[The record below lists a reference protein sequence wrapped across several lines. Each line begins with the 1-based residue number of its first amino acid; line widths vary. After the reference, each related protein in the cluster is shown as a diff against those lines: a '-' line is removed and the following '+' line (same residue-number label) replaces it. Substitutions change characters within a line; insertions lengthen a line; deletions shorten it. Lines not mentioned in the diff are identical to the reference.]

1 MSSHYEESLH
11 QGLERIRER
20 VAEMGALCERAL
32 RDAVRAL
39 QEQNRQLAYSVII
52 RDQQIDLLEKEVDR
66 LCLEFLIRQQPVGA
80 PLRLAYATIRINQE
94 LEAVGD
100 YAESIARQVIK
111 LTRREATVPTGR
123 FTELAE
129 RASQTLHAA
138 VQAYIKQDIVLARE
152 VAQLEEVVDAL
163 KSRVNADLVQLFRD
177 SQIPLEVL
185 HPLMT
190 IARRLERVS
199 DQARNIGIE
208 VLYICTGEDTKHPG
222 SDVYRILFVDEHDD
236 GCGMMAAAI
245 GISLQVPGF
254 VFDSA
259 GIDPRPPEPSLIEFM
274 RGKGSDLSRVAPKAI
289 SQVPHLDEQ
298 DVIVALTPE
307 SKRLFPQIPRKV
319 VFLDWNPPKPAVAGG
334 TPESI
339 HAAYERAYTS
349 IHEHMKELV
358 EAIVGNDKP

>member
-11 QGLERIRER
+11 QGLERIREK
-20 VAEMGALCERAL
+20 VAEMGARCERAL

-39 QEQNRQLAYSVII
+39 QQRNRQLAYSVII
-52 RDQQIDLLEKEVDR
+52 RDQQIDVLEKEVDR
-66 LCLEFLIRQQPVGA
+66 LCLEFLVRQQPAGT
-80 PLRLAYATIRINQE
+80 PLRLAYSTIRINQE

-111 LTRREATVPTGR
+111 LTRCEARVPTEL

-129 RASQTLHAA
+129 RAIQTLRDA
-138 VQAYIKQDIVLARE
+138 VQAYMKQDAVLARE
-152 VAQLEEVVDAL
+152 IAQLEELVDVL
-163 KSRVNADLVQLFRD
+163 KSRVNANLVQLYRD

-208 VLYICTGEDTKHPG
+208 VLYFCTGEDTKHPG
-222 SDVYRILFVDEHDD
+222 SDVYRILFVDEHDANRSL
-236 GCGMMAAAI
+236 MAVAVGQA
-245 GISLQVPGF
+245 LQLPGF

-259 GIDPRPPEPSLIEFM
+259 GIDPRLPEPSLIEFM
-274 RGKGSDLSRVAPKAI
+274 REKGKDLSRVVPKGL

-298 DVIVALTPE
+298 TVIVALAPE
-307 SKRLFPQIPRKV
+307 LKRLFPQMPRKA
-319 VFLDWNPPKPAVAGG
+319 VFLDWSILSPAVAPANAE
-334 TPESI
+334 TIRATYEQTYQSI
-339 HAAYERAYTS
+339 R
-349 IHEHMKELV
+349 EHLKELV
-358 EAIVGNDKP
+358 DAIIGNENP

>member
-1 MSSHYEESLH
+1 MSSHYEESLQ
-11 QGLERIRER
+11 QGLERIREK

-39 QEQNRQLAYSVII
+39 KEGNRQLAYSVII
-52 RDQQIDLLEKEVDR
+52 RDQRIDELEKEVDR
-66 LCLEFLIRQQPVGA
+66 HCLEFLVRQQPAGT

-111 LTRREATVPTGR
+111 LTRHETRVPTEL

-129 RASQTLHAA
+129 RAIQTLRDA
-138 VQAYIKQDIVLARE
+138 VQAYMKQDVVLARE
-152 VAQLEEVVDAL
+152 VAQLEELVDVL
-163 KSRVNADLVQLFRD
+163 KSQVNADLVQLFRD

-208 VLYICTGEDTKHPG
+208 VLYFCTGEDAKHPG
-222 SDVYRILFVDEHDD
+222 ADVYRILFVDEHDA
-236 GCGMMAAAI
+236 CRSLMAVAVGNAWH
-245 GISLQVPGF
+245 LPGF

-259 GIDPRPPEPSLIEFM
+259 GIDPRLPEPAFIQFM
-274 RGKGSDLSRVAPKAI
+274 REKGADLSRVVPKGL
-289 SQVPHLDEQ
+289 SQVPHLCEQ
-298 DVIVALTPE
+298 TVIVALAPE
-307 SKRLFPQIPRKV
+307 LKRLFPQVPRKA
-319 VFLDWNPPKPAVAGG
+319 VFLDWSIFSPAVAPAN
-334 TPESI
+334 PESVR
-339 HAAYERAYTS
+339 ATYEQSYQS
-349 IHEHMKELV
+349 IREHLKELV
-358 EAIVGNDKP
+358 DAIIGNENP

>member
-1 MSSHYEESLH
+1 MVSRYEESLQ
-11 QGLERIRER
+11 QGLERIREK

-32 RDAVRAL
+32 GDAVRAL
-39 QEQNRQLAYSVII
+39 QEGNRQLAYSVII
-52 RDQQIDLLEKEVDR
+52 RDQRIDELEKEVDR
-66 LCLEFLIRQQPVGA
+66 LCLEFLVRQQPAGT
-80 PLRLAYATIRINQE
+80 PLRLAYATIRINQQ

-111 LTRREATVPTGR
+111 LTRHEARVPIER

-129 RASQTLHAA
+129 RAIQTLHDAM
-138 VQAYIKQDIVLARE
+138 QAYMQQDTVLARE

-208 VLYICTGEDTKHPG
+208 VLYFCTGEDTKHPG
-222 SDVYRILFVDEHDD
+222 SDVYRILFVDEHDA
-236 GCGMMAAAI
+236 CHSRMAVAV
-245 GISLQVPGF
+245 GNSLRLPGF
-254 VFDSA
+254 VFDSV
-259 GIDPRPPEPSLIEFM
+259 GLDPRPPEESLIEFM
-274 RGKGSDLSRVAPKAI
+274 REKGSDLSRVASKGI

-298 DVIVALTPE
+298 KVIVALAPE
-307 SKRLFPQIPRKV
+307 GKRLFPQMPRKA
-319 VFLDWNPPKPAVAGG
+319 VFLDWNIPEPAVAQAA
-334 TPESI
+334 PETI
-339 HAAYERAYTS
+339 RATYERTYLS
-349 IHEHMKELV
+349 IHEHVKELV
-358 EAIVGNDKP
+358 DAILGNKNS

>member
-1 MSSHYEESLH
+1 MSSHYEVSLH
-11 QGLERIRER
+11 QDLDRIREK
-20 VAEMGALCERAL
+20 VAAMGALCERAL

-39 QEQNRQLAYSVII
+39 QEGNRQLAYSVII
-52 RDQQIDLLEKEVDR
+52 RDQRIDEFEKEVDQ
-66 LCLEFLIRQQPVGA
+66 LCLEFLVRQQPAGA

-111 LTRREATVPTGR
+111 LTRRETRVPTEL

-129 RASQTLHAA
+129 RSIQTLTEA
-138 VQAYIKQDIVLARE
+138 VQAYMKQDAVLARE
-152 VAQLEEVVDAL
+152 IAQLEELVDAL

-208 VLYICTGEDTKHPG
+208 VLYFCTGQDAKHPG
-222 SDVYRILFVDEHDD
+222 SDVYRILFVDEHDA
-236 GCGMMAAAI
+236 CRSLMAVAVGQAQQ
-245 GISLQVPGF
+245 LPGF

-259 GIDPRPPEPSLIEFM
+259 GIDPRLPEASFLEFM
-274 RGKGSDLSRVAPKAI
+274 REQGHDSSRAVPKGL

-298 DVIVALTPE
+298 NVIIALSPE
-307 SKRLFPQIPRKV
+307 VKQLIPQMPPKA
-319 VFLDWNPPKPAVAGG
+319 VFLDWSVSLPVVEPAN
-334 TPESI
+334 PESPR
-339 HAAYERAYTS
+339 AAYEQAYQS
-349 IHEHMKELV
+349 IRDHLKELV
-358 EAIVGNDKP
+358 DAIIGNQNS